1 MAATALSQRARSPS
15 LNSFSVFTAILA
27 AELITKPGA
36 CVASREGGNSSRPA
50 KALAFITGPS
60 VAFGIPASVW
70 RTFFLAALVLSQR
83 GWNFPGGQEFLS
95 RGRGFL
101 EASRRGA
108 RPVCRNFCRRHP
120 R

>member
-50 KALAFITGPS
+50 KALSFITGPS
-60 VAFGIPASVW
+60 AAFGIPASAW
-70 RTFFLAALVLSQR
+70 PIFFLAALVLSLR
-83 GWNFPGGQEFLS
+83 GWNFPNEQESLS
-95 RGRGFL
+95 LDRGFL
-101 EASRRGA
+101 
-108 RPVCRNFCRRHP
+108 
-120 R
+120 